1 MYDPVLQ
8 HLIVGGERPVKTCCH
23 LWDYQQVALLKDGA
37 IFLSGVAT
45 GKLLLLQLVTPTYTG
60 SRKSN

>member
-1 MYDPVLQ
+1 MDDPVLQ
-8 HLIVGGERPVKTCCH
+8 HLIPGGERPMRTCCH
-23 LWDYQQVALLKDGA
+23 LWDYRQVALLEDGV

-45 GKLLLLQLVTPTYTG
+45 GKMLLFQLVTPTYTQ